1 MSRMEFMQDE
11 HHTAFTRVVNEGSF
25 RIDVDLTL
33 EQHPEL
39 LTCISNPSVA
49 FSSLIQGETD
59 YEDLFG
65 DSDQRDLPKKT
76 TGKEKV
82 ISQSEFPETGKVTFA
97 RQCKNQFICCA
108 WQAFDHHTGFVLSPQ
123 QLFLIILQHV
133 ALHVNEHP
141 EELRSQFVR
150 FDGKKELIVDLSP
163 SPPPE
168 EWARAM
174 QNLRQQVAE
183 NTVPDTHQL
192 FSMEHFSTVTENE
205 KIAGDIALMDVCQ
218 KYFDFSGC
226 TLCGIPFFIL
236 DGTVED
242 WESLREKAEQIIVRK
257 TLPEFSARWL
267 PALLPTLDK
276 IIKARKGE
284 ENDKAFWDSFFKI
297 GATHGSGSFTYV
309 SGWIN
314 CFHPLVEGWQ
324 KSEFNP
330 FCQPFTDL
338 KLYKNDLHTEPIPKA
353 VGGRAKREVGEDSE
367 DEDDYSGD
375 EDEEADGPDVQT
387 YSSGFSKVPVKWI
400 YSGEE
405 RSLYAYSG
413 FAFGKYDNN
422 AIHPEVA
429 WWITEVV

>member
-1 MSRMEFMQDE
+1 MFRMDFMHDE
-11 HHTAFTRVVNEGSF
+11 NRTTFTHVVNERLF

-33 EQHPEL
+33 EQHPES
-39 LTCISNPSVA
+39 LTDISDPSLA
-49 FSSLIQGETD
+49 LSSLIRGEAD
-59 YEDLFG
+59 FG
-65 DSDQRDLPKKT
+65 NPKKAS
-76 TGKEKV
+76 GKEKV
-82 ISQSEFPETGKVTFA
+82 ISQSEFPETGKVLFA
-97 RQCKNQFICCA
+97 RQCKNQFIGCA

-141 EELRSQFVR
+141 EELRSQFVQ

-163 SPPPE
+163 SPSSE

-218 KYFDFSGC
+218 KYFDFTGR
-226 TLCGIPFFIL
+226 TMCGIPFFIL

-297 GATHGSGSFTYV
+297 GATHGSGAFTFV

-314 CFHPLVEGWQ
+314 CFYPLMQIWN

-330 FCQPFTDL
+330 YCQPFTDQ
-338 KLYKNDLHTEPIPKA
+338 KLYQKHGKKEPILS
-353 VGGRAKREVGEDSE
+353 VFSGRSKQEI
-367 DEDDYSGD
+367 
-375 EDEEADGPDVQT
+375 DGPDAQT
-387 YSSGFSKVPVKWI
+387 YSSGFSKVPVKWN
-400 YSGEE
+400 YFGEE
-405 RSLYAYSG
+405 RRLYAYSG
-413 FAFGKYDNN
+413 FAFGKYDDG

>member
-1 MSRMEFMQDE
+1 MFRMDFMHDE
-11 HHTAFTRVVNEGSF
+11 NRTAFTRVVNERSF

-33 EQHPEL
+33 EQHAESL
-39 LTCISNPSVA
+39 ICISDPSLA
-49 FSSLIQGETD
+49 FSSLIRGEAD
-59 YEDLFG
+59 FGENLFG
-65 DSDQRDLPKKT
+65 GMNSSDHKSKSKKT
-76 TGKEKV
+76 SGKEKV

-192 FSMEHFSTVTENE
+192 FSMEHFSAVTENE

-218 KYFDFSGC
+218 KYFDFTGR
-226 TLCGIPFFIL
+226 TMCGIPFFIL

-242 WESLREKAEQIIVRK
+242 WESLREKAEQIVVRK

-314 CFHPLVEGWQ
+314 CFYPLMQLWKKIG
-324 KSEFNP
+324 FNP
-330 FCQPFTDL
+330 YCQPFTDQ
-338 KLYKNDLHTEPIPKA
+338 KLYRKNAKKESILS
-353 VGGRAKREVGEDSE
+353 VFSGRSKEEV
-367 DEDDYSGD
+367 
-375 EDEEADGPDVQT
+375 DGPDAQT
-387 YSSGFSKVPVKWI
+387 YSSGFSKVPVKWN
-400 YSGEE
+400 YFGQE
-405 RSLYAYSG
+405 RRLYAYSG
-413 FAFGKYDNN
+413 FAFGRYDDN